1 LENLIKYCIYLGF
14 ALEQGVAKRCA
25 HRAHINLGD
34 LTSYLTYALER
45 RRGTPHT
52 KREAALLAPPLPAH
66 SPKVT
71 LIRPKRG
78 EWIEASENECT

>member
-1 LENLIKYCIYLGF
+1 M
-14 ALEQGVAKRCA
+14 
-25 HRAHINLGD
+25 GD
-34 LTSYLTYALER
+34 LTLYLKYVLER

-71 LIRPKRG
+71 LVRSKRG
-78 EWIEASENECT
+78 VWIEAIENEYT